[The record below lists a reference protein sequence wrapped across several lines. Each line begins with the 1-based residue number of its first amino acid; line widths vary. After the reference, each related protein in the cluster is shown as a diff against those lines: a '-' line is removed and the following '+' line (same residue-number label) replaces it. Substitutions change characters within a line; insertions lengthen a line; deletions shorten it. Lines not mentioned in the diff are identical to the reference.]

1 MTTLLTAYSA
11 FTRAADLCVFAHD
24 GNAEFIVNSIVAAA
38 CCVLLYLITA
48 FAMQR
53 NKSVRDFLS
62 GRVLPETKI
71 SELTVCKINFTNKA
85 DSSRIASSFH

>member
-1 MTTLLTAYSA
+1 
-11 FTRAADLCVFAHD
+11 
-24 GNAEFIVNSIVAAA
+24 
-38 CCVLLYLITA
+38 
-48 FAMQR
+48 MQR

-85 DSSRIASSFH
+85 DSSRIASSFHLQPTLVSFAGKTAPT